1 MSMTEHLFVINGVK
15 ISKDSRYESWL
26 SCSLKVE
33 TVYLR
38 CRKKENEELTF
49 NGIFNHDFMLYFR
62 VSDPRL
68 T

>member
-1 MSMTEHLFVINGVK
+1 MFMTEHLFVINGVK

-38 CRKKENEELTF
+38 CRKKENEEFNFMVFLT
-49 NGIFNHDFMLYFR
+49 MLCNSILEYQTL
-62 VSDPRL
+62 D
-68 T
+68 

>member
-38 CRKKENEELTF
+38 CRKKENEELILMVFLTMLS
-49 NGIFNHDFMLYFR
+49 NSILEYQTHD
-62 VSDPRL
+62 
-68 T
+68 

>member
-38 CRKKENEELTF
+38 CRNKENEELNLMVFLTM
-49 NGIFNHDFMLYFR
+49 ISCSILEYQTHD
-62 VSDPRL
+62 
-68 T
+68 